1 MSEENK
7 IIVVDE
13 NGKEAEMEI
22 VLTFEVDDKKFVL
35 FKNFEDDDVYA
46 YTYDEAGNLEAV
58 ENEEDLDIC
67 SEVLETF
74 QNEDL
79 IDG

>member
-58 ENEEDLDIC
+58 ENEI
-67 SEVLETF
+67 
-74 QNEDL
+74 
-79 IDG
+79 

>member
-1 MSEENK
+1 MSEENT
-7 IIVVDE
+7 IVVIDE
-13 NGKEAEMEI
+13 NGNEVEMEI
-22 VLTFEVDDKKFVL
+22 VLTFEADNKKFVL

-46 YTYDEAGNLEAV
+46 YTYDEDGNLEAV

-67 SEVLETF
+67 AEVLNTF
-74 QNEDL
+74 QDEDL